1 MAKINKL
8 GVQLYTI
15 RDFMGNEESVKESF
29 AKLKALGIDEVQTAG
44 CAIAYDKFGAL
55 AKEAGLTV
63 VGTHDD
69 FDAMHKDPVGYMKLH
84 DDLGTKMMGN
94 GGYWGEKAEDY
105 LAFASKVNELCS
117 VIGEKGFKF
126 SYHNHGHEFTKFD
139 GKIAMDIL
147 AENMDPRYAT
157 FCLDTYWV
165 QYGGGDVRAWIKKL
179 AGRIEILHLKDMGF
193 KGGQF
198 ITEIG
203 NGNLYWDGII
213 DAANEAGVKHF
224 VIEQDSCPGNPFDS
238 LAKSVEYLK
247 KYL

>member
-15 RDFMGNEESVKESF
+15 RDFMGDETSIKESF

-44 CAIAYDKFGAL
+44 CAISYDKFGAL

-63 VGTHDD
+63 VGTHDN
-69 FDAMHKDPVGYMKLH
+69 FDAKKQDPVGYMKLH
-84 DDLGTKMMGN
+84 DDLGTKMMCN
-94 GGYWGEKAEDY
+94 GGFWGENEEDY
-105 LAFASKVNELCS
+105 VAFAGRVNELCS

-126 SYHNHGHEFTKFD
+126 SYHNHGHEFTKFN
-139 GKIAMDIL
+139 GKTAMDIL
-147 AENMDPRYAT
+147 AENTDPRYAT

-165 QYGGGDVRAWIKKL
+165 QYGGGDVRQWIKKF

-203 NGNLYWDGII
+203 NGNLNWDGIL
-213 DAANEAGVKHF
+213 DTANEAGVKHY

-238 LAKSVEYLK
+238 LAQSVEFLK